1 MVTVNFYLII
11 LLFHTIQSFSIEL
24 HDPEEE
30 KAFDNLESSAV
41 NNSIVGIFDL
51 LTDITGKLEE
61 GLQPVTETN
70 DQDNDNP
77 ATSAPDEDDSS
88 SGDGSSVVVNVNV
101 NVDLFGGVIDDVT
114 KNVGGIVG
122 SLSDNLVETR
132 PNVVDLANNV
142 DSQVYLKVLICSFK
156 KLFFILRFKILDLM

>member
-1 MVTVNFYLII
+1 MVPVHLII
-11 LLFHTIQSFSIEL
+11 LLFHTIQSFKIDL
-24 HDPEEE
+24 HDQEEE

-61 GLQPVTETN
+61 GFQPVTETN
-70 DQDNDNP
+70 EQDDDNP
-77 ATSAPDEDDSS
+77 ATSAPDEDDTG

-132 PNVVDLANNV
+132 PNVVDLANTV
-142 DSQVYLKVLICSFK
+142 DSQVYI
-156 KLFFILRFKILDLM
+156 KL

>member
-1 MVTVNFYLII
+1 MVPVNLYLII
-11 LLFHTIQSFSIEL
+11 LLFHTIQSFSIDL

-61 GLQPVTETN
+61 GFQPVTETN
-70 DQDNDNP
+70 EQDDDNP
-77 ATSAPDEDDSS
+77 ATSAPDEDDSG

-101 NVDLFGGVIDDVT
+101 NVDLFGGVIDGVT

-122 SLSDNLVETR
+122 SISDNLVETR
-132 PNVVDLANNV
+132 PNVVW
-142 DSQVYLKVLICSFK
+142 I
-156 KLFFILRFKILDLM
+156 

>member
-1 MVTVNFYLII
+1 MMVPLYLII
-11 LLFHTIQSFSIEL
+11 LLFHTIQSFKIDL
-24 HDPEEE
+24 TDPEEE

-51 LTDITGKLEE
+51 LTDITGKFEE
-61 GLQPVTETN
+61 GFQPVTETN
-70 DQDNDNP
+70 EQDNDNP
-77 ATSAPDEDDSS
+77 ATSAPDEDDSG

-122 SLSDNLVETR
+122 SISDNLVETR
-132 PNVVDLANNV
+132 PNVVELANNV
-142 DSQVYLKVLICSFK
+142 DSQVYLKVLICLFKNFSSFSGSK
-156 KLFFILRFKILDLM
+156 SWI

>member
-1 MVTVNFYLII
+1 MVPVNFYLII
-11 LLFHTIQSFSIEL
+11 LLFHTIQSFSIDL

-61 GLQPVTETN
+61 GFQPVTETN
-70 DQDNDNP
+70 EQDNDNP
-77 ATSAPDEDDSS
+77 ATSAPDEDDSG

-142 DSQVYLKVLICSFK
+142 DSQVYLKVLICSL
-156 KLFFILRFKILDLM
+156 KLFLIFRFKILDLM

>member
-1 MVTVNFYLII
+1 MVPAYLII
-11 LLFHTIQSFSIEL
+11 LLFHTIQSFKIDL
-24 HDPEEE
+24 HDQEEE

-61 GLQPVTETN
+61 GFQPVTETN
-70 DQDNDNP
+70 EQDDDNS
-77 ATSAPDEDDSS
+77 ATSAPDEDDSG

-114 KNVGGIVG
+114 NNVGGIVG
-122 SLSDNLVETR
+122 SLSDNLVETK

-142 DSQVYLKVLICSFK
+142 DSQVNLKVLI
-156 KLFFILRFKILDLM
+156 

>member
-1 MVTVNFYLII
+1 MVPAYLII
-11 LLFHTIQSFSIEL
+11 LLFHTIQSFSIDL
-24 HDPEEE
+24 HDQEEE

-61 GLQPVTETN
+61 GFQPVTETN
-70 DQDNDNP
+70 DQDDNNP
-77 ATSAPDEDDSS
+77 ATSAPDEDDSG

-142 DSQVYLKVLICSFK
+142 DIQVYSKV
-156 KLFFILRFKILDLM
+156 

>member
-1 MVTVNFYLII
+1 MVPAYLII
-11 LLFHTIQSFSIEL
+11 LLFHTIQSFKIDL
-24 HDPEEE
+24 HDQEEE

-61 GLQPVTETN
+61 GFQPVTETN
-70 DQDNDNP
+70 EQDDDNS
-77 ATSAPDEDDSS
+77 ATSAPDEDDSG

-122 SLSDNLVETR
+122 SLSDNLVETK

-142 DSQVYLKVLICSFK
+142 DSQVNLKVLI
-156 KLFFILRFKILDLM
+156 

>member
-1 MVTVNFYLII
+1 MMVPLYLII
-11 LLFHTIQSFSIEL
+11 LLFHTIQSFKIDL
-24 HDPEEE
+24 HDQEEE

-61 GLQPVTETN
+61 GFQPVTETN
-70 DQDNDNP
+70 DQDNNNP
-77 ATSAPDEDDSS
+77 ATSAPDEDDSG
-88 SGDGSSVVVNVNV
+88 SGDGNSVVVNVNV

-132 PNVVDLANNV
+132 PNVVDLANTV
-142 DSQVYLKVLICSFK
+142 DSQVYI
-156 KLFFILRFKILDLM
+156 KL